1 MIWIVLFF
9 VEMLDIVNREK
20 ARLRE
25 GCESRDVEV
34 ADRKRVLATLLYPA
48 GPKLQLVRAA
58 CRTSGRPECIVS
70 GYLPILV
77 SAVVDAESVAT
88 EYHECRQVACRH
100 PCRSTPCVRGQ
111 RGSGICDILS
121 GLTTRST
128 ERNTNPGSHMHHHV

>member
-9 VEMLDIVNREK
+9 VEVLDIVNREK
-20 ARLRE
+20 TRLRE
-25 GCESRDVEV
+25 VER
-34 ADRKRVLATLLYPA
+34 ADMLRLLIRKRVLAMLLYPA

-88 EYHECRQVACRH
+88 EYNECRQVACRH

-121 GLTTRST
+121 GLTT
-128 ERNTNPGSHMHHHV
+128 